1 MKKMMFAAIAALM
14 LSVGFSSCSKS
25 PEEKALS
32 AMRQLVEMTEK
43 VKSNALQALD
53 LADDIAAL
61 KEEINGMKVNEL
73 NFTPEQKKEFDEL
86 TKKVGSGIGSI
97 FGF

>member
-14 LSVGFSSCSKS
+14 LSMSFTSCSKS

-43 VKSNALQALD
+43 VKSNPLQALD

-61 KEEINGMKVNEL
+61 KEEINGMKVDEL
-73 NFTPEQKKEFDEL
+73 NFTPEQKKEFEEL
-86 TKKVGSGIGSI
+86 SKKVGSGIGSI